1 MKVVA
6 ALGGSQSLHEPKEEG
21 EALKLIERA
30 ERAWVDL
37 SLEEASKAEWLTKLG
52 MPSLALERALSREA
66 PSCSNVEGWCIL
78 KLPAFTEARAL
89 IHGGLSMVFNDRLIA
104 TLHPKDV
111 RQPEEE
117 MKEASPKLRVN
128 AAYIVYQLAGR
139 IVEDSHGIMERL
151 EADLMRLEDE
161 VVEGGGGGDILKKV
175 LARKRRLLTLSRG
188 LWALRD
194 AVHSLRRASPSFIDQ
209 ELDERLGQVCD
220 EVDRLAEILETYKLM
235 ASDLINMHAT
245 SLSARLNITVRDLTL
260 AMLYLT
266 VVATV
271 IGFPNTVATIFGV
284 PALAEAIEAHWV
296 SILIAA
302 SAVIP
307 MLWLKSLWSLLK
319 RK

>member
-1 MKVVA
+1 LKILA
-6 ALGGSQSLHEPKEEG
+6 ASRGSQSLHEPKEEG
-21 EALKLIERA
+21 EALELVGRA

-37 SLEEASKAEWLTKLG
+37 PLEEASKAGWLTKLG
-52 MPSLALERALSREA
+52 VPSSALERALGREA
-66 PSCSNVEGWCIL
+66 PSYSSVEGWCIL
-78 KLPAFTEARAL
+78 KLPAFTEAGAL
-89 IHGGLSMVFNDRLIA
+89 VDEGLSMVFNDRLIA
-104 TLHPKDV
+104 TFHPKDV
-111 RQPEEE
+111 RQLEEE
-117 MKEASPKLRVN
+117 MKEASPRFRVN

-139 IVEDSHGIMERL
+139 IVEDSHVVVEHL

-161 VVEGGGGGDILKKV
+161 VVEGGGGRDLLKRV
-175 LARKRRLLTLSRG
+175 LSRKRRLLMLSRG

-209 ELDERLGQVCD
+209 ELDARLGQVCD
-220 EVDRLAEILETYKLM
+220 EVDRLMEVLETYKLM

-245 SLSARLNITVRDLTL
+245 SLSARLNVTVRDLTV

-284 PALAEAIEAHWV
+284 PALAEAIEAHWI

-307 MLWLKSLWSLLK
+307 LLWLKGLWSLLK
-319 RK
+319 RR